1 MKFRTLPNNLFK
13 TYKDKGM
20 WNTFSE
26 IVTVADRY
34 LYNYIR
40 NKESKKCPFRI
51 ADGKISMKMEKNS
64 SYLIYNIVTLSKMAG
79 KIKSF
84 VEKIS

>member
-34 LYNYIR
+34 LYNYIK
-40 NKESKKCPFRI
+40 NKESKKGPFRI